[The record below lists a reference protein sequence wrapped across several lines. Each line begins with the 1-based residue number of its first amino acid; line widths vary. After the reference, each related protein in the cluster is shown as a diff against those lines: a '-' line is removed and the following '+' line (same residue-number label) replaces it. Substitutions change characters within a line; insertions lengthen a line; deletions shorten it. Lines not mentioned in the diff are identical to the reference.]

1 MKYLELKFWSYYV
14 TTWFKIL
21 VYISDYLFH
30 LPRWFQ
36 ILCSKNLHS
45 YNSRWRQCG
54 SLFLNALYKD
64 RLGLKKK
71 LYSLVDL
78 MSHIKVYDTT
88 FVAIAFEAWTF
99 FVILLYLYDK
109 KIHASKAIAKK
120 EELYTLICDV
130 RSRLYSFFETYLVF
144 EEGI

>member
-71 LYSLVDL
+71 LYSLDL

-99 FVILLYLYDK
+99 FIIQEKYGEK
-109 KIHASKAIAKK
+109 SP
-120 EELYTLICDV
+120 C
-130 RSRLYSFFETYLVF
+130 FESNCF
-144 EEGI
+144 ERIVVCFYMKNM